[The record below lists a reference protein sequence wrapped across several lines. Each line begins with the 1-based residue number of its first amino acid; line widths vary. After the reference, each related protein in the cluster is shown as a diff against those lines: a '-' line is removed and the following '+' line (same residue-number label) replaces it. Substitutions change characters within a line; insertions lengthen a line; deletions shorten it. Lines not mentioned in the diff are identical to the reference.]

1 MQNTALSFS
10 VSIDHDERKL
20 AKLIDTLESKFT
32 VKYNTGLELIT
43 IRHYDQE
50 TIERVSM
57 KKEVILEEKSRHTV
71 QLVARKI

>member
-20 AKLIDTLESKFT
+20 TKIIDTLESKFT

-50 TIERVSM
+50 TIERVSLN
-57 KKEVILEEKSRHTV
+57 KEIILEEKSRHTV
-71 QLVARKI
+71 QLVARKV